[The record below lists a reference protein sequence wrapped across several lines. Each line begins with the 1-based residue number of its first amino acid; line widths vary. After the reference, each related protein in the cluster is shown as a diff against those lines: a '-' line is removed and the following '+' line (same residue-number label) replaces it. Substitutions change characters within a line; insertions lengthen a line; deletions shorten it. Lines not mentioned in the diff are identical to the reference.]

1 MNSILPTLLALPLAL
16 VAQVFSS
23 IPEVPIQ
30 LTLFSPSSGRQDTT
44 TKLSAPAA
52 LAVARSGNIYVFD
65 DGNSRIVKLNPSGKF
80 IAEFGGPSSGLGA
93 IQRRGLGGSIAVDK
107 NENVYVGD
115 PVTPKVQV
123 FTSNGQ
129 FIRSFR
135 VPFPVTSIA
144 INTKQEIHV
153 AVSANSP
160 TKLILAFSENGK
172 FLRQFGERL
181 VTNKGRIARSV
192 NQVVIACDSQDN
204 LYVAFRSW
212 PVIRKYSPSGMV
224 ISEQQFQVPSELVS
238 EAERKNF
245 SLDFIGRN
253 SESSFVV
260 PLLTHSIAVSGN
272 GRGYL
277 LLNAHSVVVFAANGR
292 VIRQFR
298 FRAPLGRDNL
308 FIRLAG
314 NFNSGRLYL
323 LDIRSGEIYE
333 ARKL

>member
-1 MNSILPTLLALPLAL
+1 MNVFLSSLVVLPLAIL
-16 VAQVFSS
+16 AQAFSS
-23 IPEVPIQ
+23 IPEARIRLRP
-30 LTLFSPSSGRQDTT
+30 FYPSSEHQNVPAR
-44 TKLSAPAA
+44 LSAPAA
-52 LAVARSGNIYVFD
+52 FAVARSGSLYVFD

-80 IAEFGGPSSGLGA
+80 MAEFGGPVSGSGA
-93 IQRRGLGGSIAVDK
+93 IQRGGLGASIAVDQ

-123 FTSNGQ
+123 FTSNGR

-135 VPFPVTSIA
+135 VPFPVTNIA
-144 INTKQEIHV
+144 VNTKQEIYV
-153 AVSANSP
+153 AVSAHSP
-160 TKLILAFSENGK
+160 TKLILVFSETGK

-181 VTNKGRIARSV
+181 VTNKGRLARSV

-204 LYVAFRSW
+204 LYLAFRSW
-212 PVIRKYSPSGMV
+212 PVIRKYSPSGIL
-224 ISEQQFQVPSELVS
+224 ISEQQFHVPSELVS

-298 FRAPLGRDNL
+298 FRAPLDRGNL

-314 NFNSGRLYL
+314 HFDSRRLYL

-333 ARKL
+333 AGKL